1 MEGEAKSKT
10 KYLIIYKTM
19 ATRNIDQEK
28 LALKKY
34 QSIYKKNPTTPSDWA
49 SLHKLAYPTG
59 VPEELKT
66 ATNESL
72 GAAGISDP
80 LSQTVEG
87 SNLNQLRANVDTAK
101 AGVEKTS
108 QPNEA
113 LRVLQEAIRTK
124 SGQAEQPLGTSKLFE
139 SAGLTGMGSLNAS
152 LSETTNK
159 FKNDF
164 TNFSNIVSQMSGTY
178 KDMASTAL
186 NNYDMAYKEFTDEAN
201 RLQKIQDN
209 LTNHAQ
215 AVELLNQQYEN
226 SIKLREYEKRNPGIS
241 EILAAETAGLENVDG
256 DWLPKNR
263 NIIKSEASGNT
274 YDWSTYNAV
283 GTPAEQAAYI
293 KSVQDKI
300 DSVGKLNNE
309 QELQAYINK
318 NMRKNTG
325 TSTIGN
331 ITAKDIME
339 VSAETGVGWEELL
352 GLLQKESEGGTSNV
366 AVKNN
371 NFGGITWSPTYQA
384 NNPNVTKGSPRPA
397 KEGGNYVKFAT
408 VKDGLMAQA
417 EQFAKRKV
425 TTPITKD
432 VPITDID
439 TIEQMYYKGGTKAER
454 DARRKEIAKAL
465 ETMTVEEY
473 IATHPIGDKT
483 QWEFNSQ
490 LRQAIAE
497 SSAWDA
503 MSYEDKQKYIS
514 AQGGDPKNFEDLL
527 Y

>member
-1 MEGEAKSKT
+1 
-10 KYLIIYKTM
+10 M
-19 ATRNIDQEK
+19 ATRNIEQEK

-59 VPEELKT
+59 VPEELQT

-72 GAAGISDP
+72 GAAGISNP

-87 SNLNQLRANVDTAK
+87 SNLNELRAGVDTAK
-101 AGVEKTS
+101 AGVEKMS

-113 LRVLQEAIRTK
+113 LRILQEAIRTK
-124 SGQAEQPLGTSKLFE
+124 SGQAEQPLGTSKIFE
-139 SAGLTGMGSLNAS
+139 QAGLTGMGSLNAS

-164 TNFSNIVSQMSGTY
+164 SNFNNIVSQMSGTY
-178 KDMASTAL
+178 KDMATTAL
-186 NNYDMAYKEFTDEAN
+186 NNYDMAYKEFTDEAD

-215 AVELLNQQYEN
+215 AVELLNQQYQN

-241 EILAAETAGLENVDG
+241 EILAADTAGLENVEG
-256 DWLPKNR
+256 DWLSKDR
-263 NIIKSEASGNT
+263 NTITSPSGNT

-283 GTPAEQAAYI
+283 GTPKQQADYI
-293 KSVQDKI
+293 KSVQDMI
-300 DSVGKLNNE
+300 NSVGKLNNE

-318 NMRKNTG
+318 HMRKNTG

-371 NFGGITWSPTYQA
+371 NFGGITWSPTYQESH
-384 NNPNVTKGSPRPA
+384 PNITKGSARPA

-417 EQFAKRKV
+417 EQFSKRKV
-425 TTPITKD
+425 ATPAANTVSRLD
-432 VPITDID
+432 VDK
-439 TIEQMYYKGGTKAER
+439 IEQMYYKGGTESER
-454 DARRKEIAKAL
+454 DVRRKEIEEKL
-465 ETMTVEEY
+465 KTMTVQEY
-473 IATHPIGDKT
+473 IDANPIGDKT
-483 QWEFNSQ
+483 KWQFNQ
-490 LRQAIAE
+490 QIFQAI
-497 SSAWDA
+497 SSDPAWET
-503 MSYEDKQKYIS
+503 MSYEEKQAYIIS
-514 AQGGDPKNFEDLL
+514 VGGDPNDFQSIL

>member
-1 MEGEAKSKT
+1 
-10 KYLIIYKTM
+10 M
-19 ATRNIDQEK
+19 ATRDIEREK
-28 LALKKY
+28 LALKQY
-34 QSIYKKNPTTPSDWA
+34 QNIYKKNPTTPSDWS

-72 GAAGISDP
+72 GASGISDP

-164 TNFSNIVSQMSGTY
+164 ANFSNIVSQMSGTY

-209 LTNHAQ
+209 LTDHAQ
-215 AVELLNQQYEN
+215 YMETLNKQYEN

-263 NIIKSEASGNT
+263 NTITSPSGNT

-283 GTPAEQAAYI
+283 GTPKQQADYI

-300 DSVGKLNNE
+300 NSIGKLNNE

-366 AVKNN
+366 AIKNN

-397 KEGGNYVKFAT
+397 KEGGNYVKFDT

-425 TTPITKD
+425 ATPAANTVSRLD
-432 VPITDID
+432 VDK
-439 TIEQMYYKGGTKAER
+439 IEQMYFKGGTQAER
-454 DARRKEIAKAL
+454 NVRRKEIEDKL
-465 ETMTVEEY
+465 KTMTVDEY
-473 IATHPIGDKT
+473 IAANPIGDKT
-483 QWEFNSQ
+483 KWQLNSQ
-490 LRQAIAE
+490 IFAAIADYQASGE
-497 SSAWDA
+497 WEASTL
-503 MSYEDKQKYIS
+503 EEKKQFIL
-514 AQGGDPKNFEDLL
+514 ANGGDPKDFEEVL